1 MRALINKLIKSQLD
15 TYVASQFHFQLKSEI
30 HRSNIIKPNGI
41 KIRIFAFVIISITN
55 ETTISVIKNNE
66 AAKIHNNRQNAVSIS
81 QKRNSIPVDFDEIT
95 KQSRSTDDLK
105 SKKYVSNSLTRSQ
118 HFTRTTKTNSSY
130 KGHIYE

>member
-15 TYVASQFHFQLKSEI
+15 SFSVSFPVKIGKSPEQHPQVKRYEI
-30 HRSNIIKPNGI
+30 K
-41 KIRIFAFVIISITN
+41 IFAFVIICITN
-55 ETTISVIKNNE
+55 ETTFSVNKKNE

-81 QKRNSIPVDFDEIT
+81 QKRNSIPVDFDEIA
-95 KQSRSTDDLK
+95 KQSRSTDDLE

>member
-1 MRALINKLIKSQLD
+1 MRALINKLIKSQLHSFS
-15 TYVASQFHFQLKSEI
+15 VSFPVKIGKSSEQ
-30 HRSNIIKPNGI
+30 HHQVKRF
-41 KIRIFAFVIISITN
+41 FAFVIICITN
-55 ETTISVIKNNE
+55 ETTFSVIKKNE

-95 KQSRSTDDLK
+95 KQSRSTDGPK